1 MYPRSCHSPCRALPT
16 NRKLLIRTSSPSPKE
31 HNLESGRSV
40 SSLGVDFDKVK
51 AQLPS
56 LSAKTKVFVV
66 PRAPLQSF
74 EDRGIK
80 RLPARHHV
88 VHDPGQFMGRGRNR
102 LRGPQTCFHPAEV
115 ISQEAL
121 TSM

>member
-1 MYPRSCHSPCRALPT
+1 MPCRATQHKHAMPT
-16 NRKLLIRTSSPSPKE
+16 KTSSPSPKE

-80 RLPARHHV
+80 LLPARHHV
-88 VHDPGQFMGRGRNR
+88 VHDPGCQFMGRGRNR
-102 LRGPQTCFHPAEV
+102 LRGPQTCSHPAEV